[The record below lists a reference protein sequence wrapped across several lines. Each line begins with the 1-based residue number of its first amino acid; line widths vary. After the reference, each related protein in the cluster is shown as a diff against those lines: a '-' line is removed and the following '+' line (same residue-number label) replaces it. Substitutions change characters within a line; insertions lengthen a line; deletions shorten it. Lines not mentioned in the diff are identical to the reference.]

1 MRRHGGSLTLRLAAF
16 FAAAAAAV
24 FVVVGFYLYQAL
36 ATQLRE
42 RDDAD
47 LIDRV
52 AFIRHLLEETETVNS
67 VEEDPH
73 RFLDAVDLQRGLL
86 LDMRAA
92 DNHSLARN
100 TSVPTL
106 AADRTRVPAS
116 RVPTVSDVREEATI
130 DGARVRIVR
139 AVGKVGD
146 TEQVVLISLAHTA
159 DGRLALLSAYRLK
172 VLGAVAAGALLTA
185 FLGFL
190 LARRGLS
197 KVSKLA
203 DQARAINVNNLQ
215 VRLDPSGVPSELKI
229 LADTF
234 NDVLSRLEGSFQN
247 LSQFSADLAHDMR
260 TPLNNLMVQTQVA
273 LSQTREREEYQEL
286 LTSHHEEYERMARM
300 VETMLFLA
308 RADHAEIALQTQSLD
323 SSFELQRIAEYFE
336 GPALDAG
343 VSFEV
348 AGAGPIAADA
358 LLFRLAVGNL
368 VSNAIRYTPPS
379 MTIRLDAQLSQ
390 AGMTIAVSN
399 PGKGID
405 EQDLPRLFERFY
417 RSDRSRSSS
426 ATSSGLGL
434 AIVKSIMK
442 LHGGE
447 VTVRSTNTIVTFSLF
462 FPGCASP
469 HFPHA
474 QSANV

>member
-1 MRRHGGSLTLRLAAF
+1 MRRRGGSLTLRLAAL
-16 FAAAAAAV
+16 FAVAAAAV
-24 FVVVGFYLYQAL
+24 FVAVGFYLYQAL

-67 VEEDPH
+67 VAEDPH
-73 RFLDAVDLQRGLL
+73 RFLDAVDLQGGLL
-86 LDMRAA
+86 LEMRAA
-92 DNHSLARN
+92 DKHLLARN
-100 TSVPTL
+100 TNVPTL
-106 AADRTRVPAS
+106 VALGAGLAAS
-116 RVPTVSDVREEATI
+116 RVPQVSDVGEETTI

-139 AVGKVGD
+139 ALGKVGG
-146 TEQVVLISLAHTA
+146 TEKIVLISLAHTA

-172 VLGAVAAGALLTA
+172 VFGAVAAGALLTA

-197 KVSKLA
+197 KVGKLA

-215 VRLDPSGVPSELKI
+215 VRLDPSGVPSELQI

-234 NDVLSRLEGSFQN
+234 NDVLSRLEIGFQN

-273 LSQTREREEYQEL
+273 LSKEREREEYQEL

-308 RADHAEIALQTQSLD
+308 RADHAEIALITQSLD
-323 SSFELQRIAEYFE
+323 SSTELRRIAEYFD
-336 GPALDAG
+336 GPAHDAG
-343 VSFEV
+343 VTFEV
-348 AGAGPIAADA
+348 TGAGSVVADA
-358 LLFRLAVGNL
+358 LLFRRAVGNL
-368 VSNAIRYTPPS
+368 VSNAIRYTPRGMS
-379 MTIRLDAQLSQ
+379 IRLDARLSE

-399 PGKGID
+399 PGDGIAK
-405 EQDLPRLFERFY
+405 QDLPRLFERFY
-417 RSDRSRSSS
+417 RSDKSRSSS

-442 LHGGE
+442 IHRGE
-447 VTVRSTNTIVTFSLF
+447 VTVTSIDKMVTFALF
-462 FPGCASP
+462 FPGSAPP
-469 HFPHA
+469 HFA
-474 QSANV
+474 RLR

>member
-1 MRRHGGSLTLRLAAF
+1 MIKHGGSLTLRLAAF
-16 FAAAAAAV
+16 FAVAAAAV

-52 AFIRHLLEETETVNS
+52 AFIRHLLEETETVSS
-67 VEEDPH
+67 VAEDPH
-73 RFLDAVDLQRGLL
+73 RFLDAVDLQGGLL
-86 LDMRAA
+86 LEMRAA
-92 DNHSLARN
+92 DKHVLARN
-100 TSVPTL
+100 TNVPTL
-106 AADRTRVPAS
+106 VAAGAGVVAS
-116 RVPTVSDVREEATI
+116 RVPQVSDMREENTI
-130 DGARVRIVR
+130 GGARVRVVR
-139 AVGKVGD
+139 AVGKVGR
-146 TEQVVLISLAHTA
+146 TEQLVLISLGHTA

-172 VLGAVAAGALLTA
+172 VFAAVSAGALLTA

-203 DQARAINVNNLQ
+203 DQARAINVDNLQ
-215 VRLDPSGVPSELKI
+215 LRLDPSGVPRELQV
-229 LADTF
+229 LADSF
-234 NDVLSRLEGSFQN
+234 NDVLVRLESGFQN

-273 LSQTREREEYQEL
+273 LSQVREREEYQEL

-308 RADHAEIALQTQSLD
+308 RADHAEIALTTQSLD
-323 SSFELQRIAEYFE
+323 STSELRRVAEYFE
-336 GPALDAG
+336 GPAHDAS
-343 VSFEV
+343 VRFEV
-348 AGAGPIAADA
+348 TGAGTVVADA
-358 LLFRLAVGNL
+358 LLFRRAVSNL
-368 VSNAIRYTPPS
+368 VSNAIRYTPRG
-379 MTIRLDAQLSQ
+379 MTIRLDARLSE

-399 PGKGID
+399 PGDGID
-405 EQDLPRLFERFY
+405 EKDLPRLFERFY
-417 RSDRSRSSS
+417 RSDKSRSSS

-442 LHGGE
+442 LHRGE
-447 VTVRSTNTIVTFSLF
+447 ATV
-462 FPGCASP
+462 
-469 HFPHA
+469 
-474 QSANV
+474 QSANNVVTFALHFPGSA

>member
-1 MRRHGGSLTLRLAAF
+1 MRKHGGSLTLRLAAF

-47 LIDRV
+47 LIDRI
-52 AFIRHLLEETETVNS
+52 AFIRHLLEETDSVNS
-67 VEEDPH
+67 VATDPH
-73 RFLDAVDLQRGLL
+73 RFLDAVDLQGGLL
-86 LDMRAA
+86 LEMRAA
-92 DNHSLARN
+92 DKHLLARN
-100 TSVPTL
+100 TNVPILVVAGADVL
-106 AADRTRVPAS
+106 ATRVPQ
-116 RVPTVSDVREEATI
+116 VSDVREEATI

-159 DGRLALLSAYRLK
+159 DGRVALLSAYQFK
-172 VLGAVAAGALLTA
+172 VFGAVAAGALLTA

-215 VRLDPSGVPSELKI
+215 VRLDPSGVPAELQI

-234 NDVLSRLEGSFQN
+234 NDVLSRLEGGFQN

-273 LSQTREREEYQEL
+273 LSRAREREEYQEL

-308 RADHAEIALQTQSLD
+308 RADHAEISLTTKSLD
-323 SSFELQRIAEYFE
+323 SASELRRIAEYFE
-336 GPALDAG
+336 GPAHDAG

-348 AGAGPIAADA
+348 TGNGIALADA
-358 LLFRLAVGNL
+358 LLFRRAVGNL
-368 VSNAIRYTPPS
+368 VSNAIRYTPRG
-379 MTIRLDAQLSQ
+379 MTIHLDASLSE
-390 AGMTIAVSN
+390 AGMKIAVSN
-399 PGKGID
+399 PGGGID
-405 EQDLPRLFERFY
+405 KQDMPRLFERFY
-417 RSDRSRSSS
+417 RSDKSRSSS

-434 AIVKSIMK
+434 AIVKSIMN
-442 LHGGE
+442 LHRGQ
-447 VTVRSTNTIVTFSLF
+447 VTVHSANKVVTFSLF
-462 FPGCASP
+462 FPC
-469 HFPHA
+469 
-474 QSANV
+474 SALL

>member
-1 MRRHGGSLTLRLAAF
+1 MRKNVGSLTLRLAAF
-16 FAAAAAAV
+16 FAVAAAAV
-24 FVVVGFYLYQAL
+24 FVVVGFYLFHAL
-36 ATQLRE
+36 ATQLKE

-52 AFIRHLLEETETVNS
+52 AFIRHLLEETESVNS
-67 VEEDPH
+67 VAEDPH
-73 RFLDAVDLQRGLL
+73 RFLDAVDLQGGLL
-86 LDMRAA
+86 LEMRAS
-92 DNHSLARN
+92 DKHLLARN
-100 TSVPTL
+100 TNVPTL
-106 AADRTRVPAS
+106 VADKSGVPAS
-116 RVPTVSDVREEATI
+116 RVPQVSDVHEETTI

-146 TEQVVLISLAHTA
+146 TEQIVLISLAHTA

-172 VLGAVAAGALLTA
+172 VFGAVAAGALLTA
-185 FLGFL
+185 LLGFL
-190 LARRGLS
+190 LTRRGLS
-197 KVSKLA
+197 KVRKLSN
-203 DQARAINVNNLQ
+203 QARAINVNNLQ
-215 VRLDPSGVPSELKI
+215 VRLDPSGVPSELRI

-234 NDVLSRLEGSFQN
+234 NEVLARLEGGFQN

-273 LSQTREREEYQEL
+273 LSQAREREEYQEL
-286 LTSHHEEYERMARM
+286 LTSHHGEYERMARM

-308 RADHAEIALQTQSLD
+308 RADHAEIALQTKGLD
-323 SSFELQRIAEYFE
+323 SSSELQRIAEYFE

-348 AGAGPIAADA
+348 AGAGTVIADA
-358 LLFRLAVGNL
+358 LLFRRAVGNL
-368 VSNAIRYTPPS
+368 VSNAIRYTPPGE
-379 MTIRLDAQLSQ
+379 TIRLYARLSE
-390 AGMTIAVSN
+390 AGMTVAVSN
-399 PGKGID
+399 PGNGID

-447 VTVRSTNTIVTFSLF
+447 VTVRSTNKVATFSLF
-462 FPGCASP
+462 FPGSATP
-469 HFPHA
+469 HLPH
-474 QSANV
+474 

>member
-1 MRRHGGSLTLRLAAF
+1 MREHGGSLTLRLAAF
-16 FAAAAAAV
+16 FAVAAAAV

-67 VEEDPH
+67 VADAPH
-73 RFLDAVDLQRGLL
+73 RFLDAVDLQGGLL
-86 LDMRAA
+86 LEMRSA
-92 DNHSLARN
+92 DHNLLARN
-100 TSVPTL
+100 TNAPTL
-106 AADRTRVPAS
+106 VAAGAGVVAS
-116 RVPTVSDVREEATI
+116 RVPQVSDVGEEATI
-130 DGARVRIVR
+130 DGARVQIVR
-139 AVGKVGD
+139 ALGKVGD
-146 TEQVVLISLAHTA
+146 TEQLVLISLAHTA
-159 DGRLALLSAYRLK
+159 DARLALLSAYRLK
-172 VLGAVAAGALLTA
+172 VLGAVAAGVLLTA

-215 VRLDPSGVPSELKI
+215 VRLDPSGVPRELQV
-229 LADTF
+229 LADSF
-234 NDVLSRLEGSFQN
+234 NDVLSRLEGGFQN

-273 LSQTREREEYQEL
+273 LSKAREREEYQDL
-286 LTSHHEEYERMARM
+286 LTSHHEEYERMTRM

-308 RADHAEIALQTQSLD
+308 RADHAEIALTTETLD
-323 SSFELQRIAEYFE
+323 SSSELQRIAEYFD

-348 AGAGPIAADA
+348 AGAGAVVADA
-358 LLFRLAVGNL
+358 LLFRRAVGNL
-368 VSNAIRYTPPS
+368 VSNAIRYTPRG
-379 MTIRLDAQLSQ
+379 MTIRLDARLSQ
-390 AGMTIAVSN
+390 AGTTIAVSN
-399 PGKGID
+399 PGNGID
-405 EQDLPRLFERFY
+405 EKDLPRLFERFY

-447 VTVRSTNTIVTFSLF
+447 VTVQSTNEIVTFSLL
-462 FPGCASP
+462 FPGSAP
-469 HFPHA
+469 HFAH
-474 QSANV
+474 